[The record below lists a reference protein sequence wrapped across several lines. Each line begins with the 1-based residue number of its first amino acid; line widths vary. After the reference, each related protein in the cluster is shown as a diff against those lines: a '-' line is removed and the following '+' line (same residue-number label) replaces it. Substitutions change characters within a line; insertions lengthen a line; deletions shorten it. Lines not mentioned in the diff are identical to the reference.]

1 MSSFNIIF
9 AILAIDINTLT
20 LTNFKL
26 LYELLESI
34 YKECVFYSSSSI

>member
-9 AILAIDINTLT
+9 AVLAIDINTLT

-26 LYELLESI
+26 LYELLVCI
-34 YKECVFYSSSSI
+34 YKECIFYSSNSI